1 MASLIDLHNVYKV
14 YDTGQVKVP
23 ALRGVSLE
31 VARGEFLAIMGAS
44 GSGKSTLMNIVGFL
58 DRPSSGTY
66 RFDGKDVS
74 GLSRTALARLRN
86 NKLGFVFQGFNL
98 LKRHSALENAA
109 LPLLYSGLSSRQRRK
124 RAQRMLEL
132 VGLGDREAHL
142 PNQLSGGQQQ
152 RVAIA
157 RAARQRSASAPCRRA
172 DWQPGFTHRRGNP
185 GGIPTAEQGTW
196 ANHHP
201 GHP

>member
-31 VARGEFLAIMGAS
+31 VACGEFLAIMGAS

-98 LKRHSALENAA
+98 LKRHSAIENAA

-124 RAQRMLEL
+124 RAQRMLEP
-132 VGLGDREAHL
+132 GRPGR
-142 PNQLSGGQQQ
+142 SGGAFTESAF
-152 RVAIA
+152 RWPA
-157 RAARQRSASAPCRRA
+157 AARQPLHVRSSTIRKCSLPTSRLATWIHAPARKSWRNSN
-172 DWQPGFTHRRGNP
+172 G
-185 GGIPTAEQGTW
+185 
-196 ANHHP
+196 
-201 GHP
+201 